1 MKMKRRPA
9 IDGKIAIVTGASS
22 GIGESTA
29 REFAR
34 AGATTVLA
42 ARRIGRLERLA
53 DEIHKMGGIA
63 LPVQTDLTDLAQI
76 AELVQRT
83 VATFGRIDI
92 LANIAGW
99 GNYDWFE
106 ELSPEDLR
114 NYYEVNIIG
123 MAQLIQHVIPTMK
136 MQRAG
141 FILNMSSYTSEI
153 GTPPLNVYAST
164 KYAVKGLND
173 ALRRELL
180 PWGITVIRIHPS
192 AVSGTEFNQKAGRK
206 SGSIKYRSIP
216 IGRVSR
222 EAIARKIVKLVE
234 HPRRALYYSR
244 VYDVPVVLNQLL
256 PEVLDWISAAW
267 VRRHRKDEIPPANQ
281 IAPVHYKTSVPLSRV
296 IGGTLL
302 IALVIRLWQKR
313 QAPPGYHRNGT
324 DPIVK

>member
-1 MKMKRRPA
+1 MERRPA

-34 AGATTVLA
+34 RGATTVLA
-42 ARRIGRLERLA
+42 ARRIGRLEKLA
-53 DEIHKMGGIA
+53 EEIRQRGGTA
-63 LPVQTDLTDLAQI
+63 LPVQTDLTDLSQI
-76 AELVQRT
+76 KNLVQTT
-83 VATFGRIDI
+83 VATYGRIDI

-106 ELSPEDLR
+106 ELTTDDLR
-114 NYYEVNIIG
+114 NYFEVNVIG
-123 MAQLIQHVIPTMK
+123 MAHLIQQVIPIMK
-136 MQRAG
+136 AQRAG
-141 FILNMSSYTSEI
+141 YILNMSSYTSEI

-192 AVSGTEFNQKAGRK
+192 AVSGTEFNKRAGRK

-222 EAIARKIVKLVE
+222 EAIARRIVQLVE

-244 VYDVPVVLNQLL
+244 VYDVPVVLNQIF
-256 PEVLDWISAAW
+256 PEILDWISAAW
-267 VRRHRKDEIPPANQ
+267 VRRQRKDQIPPPNE
-281 IAPVHYKTSVPLSRV
+281 IAPVHYKASIPPWRIIAGFLA
-296 IGGTLL
+296 ITLIVRFL
-302 IALVIRLWQKR
+302 
-313 QAPPGYHRNGT
+313 RNK
-324 DPIVK
+324 I

>member
-1 MKMKRRPA
+1 MTMKRRPA

-42 ARRIGRLERLA
+42 ARRAGRLERLA
-53 DEIHKMGGIA
+53 DEIRSMGGTA
-63 LPVQTDLTDLAQI
+63 LSVPTDLTDLSQI
-76 AELVQRT
+76 KDLVQRT
-83 VATFGRIDI
+83 LSSFGRIDI

-106 ELSPEDLR
+106 ELSTEDLR

-222 EAIARKIVKLVE
+222 EAMARKIVQLVE

-244 VYDVPVVLNQLL
+244 VYDIPVVLNQLF
-256 PEVLDWISAAW
+256 PEILDWISAAW
-267 VRRHRKDEIPPANQ
+267 VRRQRKDEIPSANQ
-281 IAPVHYKTSVPLSRV
+281 IAPVHYKSSVPVGRV
-296 IGGTLL
+296 VAGLLVFGL
-302 IALVIRLWQKR
+302 IARFWRK
-313 QAPPGYHRNGT
+313 
-324 DPIVK
+324 KF

>member
-9 IDGKIAIVTGASS
+9 IDGKVAIITGASS
-22 GIGESTA
+22 GIGEATA
-29 REFAR
+29 REFAQ
-34 AGATTVLA
+34 AGAIAVLV
-42 ARRIGRLERLA
+42 ARRIGRLEKLA
-53 DEIHKMGGIA
+53 HEIHKMGGTA
-63 LPVQTDLTDLAQI
+63 LPVQTDLTDLSQI
-76 AELVQRT
+76 QNLVQT
-83 VATFGRIDI
+83 TLSTYGRIDV

-106 ELSPEDLR
+106 ELSTKDLR

-123 MAQLIQHVIPTMK
+123 MAQLIQQVIPIMK
-136 MQRAG
+136 TQRAG
-141 FILNMSSYTSEI
+141 YILNMSSYTSEI

-222 EAIARKIVKLVE
+222 EVMARKIVQLIE

-244 VYDVPVVLNQLL
+244 VYDIPVVLNQLL
-256 PEVLDWISAAW
+256 PEILDWISAAW
-267 VRRHRKDEIPPANQ
+267 VRRQRKDEIPAANQ
-281 IAPVHYKTSVPLSRV
+281 IAPVHYKTSIPPWRILA
-296 IGGTLL
+296 GF
-302 IALVIRLWQKR
+302 LVITLIVRFL
-313 QAPPGYHRNGT
+313 RN
-324 DPIVK
+324 KSE

>member
-22 GIGESTA
+22 GIGEATA

-42 ARRIGRLERLA
+42 ARRLERLERLA
-53 DEIHKMGGIA
+53 KEIHKMGGSA
-63 LPVQTDLTDLAQI
+63 LPVRTDLTDLAQI
-76 AELVQRT
+76 TDLVQKT
-83 VATFGRIDI
+83 LSTYGRIDV

-99 GNYDWFE
+99 GNYDWLE
-106 ELSPEDLR
+106 ELSAEDLR
-114 NYYEVNIIG
+114 NYYEVNVIG
-123 MAQLIQHVIPTMK
+123 MAQLIQQVIPIMK
-136 MQRAG
+136 TQRSG
-141 FILNMSSYTSEI
+141 YILNMSSYASEI

-192 AVSGTEFNQKAGRK
+192 AVSGTEFNKKAGRK

-222 EAIARKIVKLVE
+222 EAIAQKIVQLVE

-244 VYDVPVVLNQLL
+244 VYDIPVILNQLF
-256 PEVLDWISAAW
+256 PEILDWISAAW
-267 VRRHRKDEIPPANQ
+267 VRRQRKDEIPPANQ
-281 IAPVHYKTSVPLSRV
+281 IAPVHYKTSVPLWRV
-296 IGGTLL
+296 IGGFLL
-302 IALVIRLWQKR
+302 IALVVKLWGK
-313 QAPPGYHRNGT
+313 
-324 DPIVK
+324 KF

>member
-22 GIGESTA
+22 GIGEATA

-42 ARRIGRLERLA
+42 ARRAERLERLA
-53 DEIHKMGGIA
+53 DEIRSMGGNA
-63 LPVQTDLTDLAQI
+63 LPVPTDLTDLSQI
-76 AELVQRT
+76 KTLVQT
-83 VATFGRIDI
+83 TLSTFGRIDI

-106 ELSPEDLR
+106 ELSAKDLR

-123 MAQLIQHVIPTMK
+123 MAQLTQHVIPTMK
-136 MQRAG
+136 IQRAG

-192 AVSGTEFNQKAGRK
+192 AVSGTEFNQKAGRQ

-222 EAIARKIVKLVE
+222 EAIARKIVNLVE

-244 VYDVPVVLNQLL
+244 VYDIPVVLNQLF
-256 PEVLDWISAAW
+256 PELLDWISAAW
-267 VRRHRKDEIPPANQ
+267 IRGQRKDEMPPAAQ
-281 IAPVHYKTSVPLSRV
+281 IAPVHYKTSVPLWRV
-296 IGGTLL
+296 IGGSLL
-302 IALVIRLWQKR
+302 IALVIRLWRK
-313 QAPPGYHRNGT
+313 
-324 DPIVK
+324 

>member
-9 IDGKIAIVTGASS
+9 IDGKIVIVTGASS
-22 GIGESTA
+22 GIGEATA

-42 ARRIGRLERLA
+42 ARRLERLERLA
-53 DEIHKMGGIA
+53 KEIHKMGGSA
-63 LPVQTDLTDLAQI
+63 LPVRTDLTDLAQI
-76 AELVQRT
+76 TDLVQKT
-83 VATFGRIDI
+83 LSTYGRIDV

-99 GNYDWFE
+99 GNYDWLE
-106 ELSPEDLR
+106 ELLAEDLR
-114 NYYEVNIIG
+114 NYYEVNVIG
-123 MAQLIQHVIPTMK
+123 MAQLIQQVIPIMK
-136 MQRAG
+136 TQRSG
-141 FILNMSSYTSEI
+141 YILNMSSYASEI

-192 AVSGTEFNQKAGRK
+192 AVSGTEFNKKAGRK

-222 EAIARKIVKLVE
+222 EAIAQKIVQLVE

-244 VYDVPVVLNQLL
+244 VYDIPVILNQLF
-256 PEVLDWISAAW
+256 PEILDWISAAW
-267 VRRHRKDEIPPANQ
+267 VRRQRKDEIPPANQ
-281 IAPVHYKTSVPLSRV
+281 IAPVHYKTSVPLWRV
-296 IGGTLL
+296 IGGFLL
-302 IALVIRLWQKR
+302 IALVVKLWGK
-313 QAPPGYHRNGT
+313 
-324 DPIVK
+324 KF

>member
-1 MKMKRRPA
+1 MKIKRRPA
-9 IDGKIAIVTGASS
+9 IDGKVVIVTGASS
-22 GIGESTA
+22 GIGEATA

-42 ARRIGRLERLA
+42 ARRIGRLEKLA
-53 DEIHKMGGIA
+53 YEIQEMGGKA
-63 LPVQTDLTDLAQI
+63 LPVQTDLTDLSQI
-76 AELVQRT
+76 TNLVQT
-83 VATFGRIDI
+83 TLSTFGRIDI

-106 ELSPEDLR
+106 ELTTKDLR
-114 NYYEVNIIG
+114 NYFEVNIIG
-123 MAQLIQHVIPTMK
+123 MAQLIQQIIPIMK
-136 MQRAG
+136 AQRSG
-141 FILNMSSYTSEI
+141 YILNMSSYTSEI

-180 PWGITVIRIHPS
+180 PWGITVIRMHPS
-192 AVSGTEFNQKAGRK
+192 AVSGTEFNKKAGNK

-222 EAIARKIVKLVE
+222 EAIARKIVQLVE

-244 VYDVPVVLNQLL
+244 VYDVPVVLNQLF

-267 VRRHRKDEIPPANQ
+267 VRRQRKDEIPPADQ
-281 IAPVHYKTSVPLSRV
+281 VAPVHYKASVPLWRV
-296 IGGTLL
+296 VGGFLL
-302 IALVIRLWQKR
+302 IALV
-313 QAPPGYHRNGT
+313 
-324 DPIVK
+324 VKLLRRKF

>member
-9 IDGKIAIVTGASS
+9 IDGKIVIVTGASS
-22 GIGESTA
+22 GIGEATA

-42 ARRIGRLERLA
+42 ARRLERLERLA
-53 DEIHKMGGIA
+53 KEIHKMGGSA
-63 LPVQTDLTDLAQI
+63 LPVRTDLTDLAQI
-76 AELVQRT
+76 TDLVQKT
-83 VATFGRIDI
+83 LSTYGRIDV

-99 GNYDWFE
+99 GNYDWLE
-106 ELSPEDLR
+106 ELSAEDLR
-114 NYYEVNIIG
+114 NYYEVNVIG
-123 MAQLIQHVIPTMK
+123 MAQLIQQVIPIMK
-136 MQRAG
+136 TQRSG
-141 FILNMSSYTSEI
+141 YILNMSSYASEI

-192 AVSGTEFNQKAGRK
+192 AVSGTEFNKKAGRK

-222 EAIARKIVKLVE
+222 EAIAQKIVQLVE

-244 VYDVPVVLNQLL
+244 VYDIPVILNQLF
-256 PEVLDWISAAW
+256 PEILDWISAAW
-267 VRRHRKDEIPPANQ
+267 VRRQRKDEIPPANQ
-281 IAPVHYKTSVPLSRV
+281 IAPVHYKTSIPLWRV
-296 IGGTLL
+296 IGGFLL
-302 IALVIRLWQKR
+302 IALVVKLWGK
-313 QAPPGYHRNGT
+313 
-324 DPIVK
+324 KF

>member
-9 IDGKIAIVTGASS
+9 IDGKIVIVTGASS
-22 GIGESTA
+22 GIGEATA
-29 REFAR
+29 REFAQ

-42 ARRIGRLERLA
+42 ARRAERLEHLA
-53 DEIHKMGGIA
+53 DEIRKMGGAA
-63 LPVQTDLTDLAQI
+63 LPMPTDLTNLSQI
-76 AELVQRT
+76 TDLVQT
-83 VATFGRIDI
+83 TLSTFGRIDI

-106 ELSPEDLR
+106 ELSAKDLR

-180 PWGITVIRIHPS
+180 PWGVTVIRIHPS
-192 AVSGTEFNQKAGRK
+192 AVSGTEFNQQAGRK

-222 EAIARKIVKLVE
+222 EVMARKIVQLVE

-244 VYDVPVVLNQLL
+244 VYDIPVILNQLF
-256 PEVLDWISAAW
+256 PEILDWISAAW
-267 VRRHRKDEIPPANQ
+267 VRRQRKDKIPPANQ
-281 IAPVHYKTSVPLSRV
+281 IAPVHYKTSVPLWRV
-296 IGGTLL
+296 IGGSLL
-302 IALVIRLWQKR
+302 IAL
-313 QAPPGYHRNGT
+313 
-324 DPIVK
+324 IVKLWRKKF

>member
-1 MKMKRRPA
+1 MKMERRPA
-9 IDGKIAIVTGASS
+9 IDGKIAIITGASS

-42 ARRIGRLERLA
+42 ARRAGRLERLA
-53 DEIHKMGGIA
+53 DEIRKMGGNA
-63 LPVQTDLTDLAQI
+63 LAVRTDLTDLSQI
-76 AELVQRT
+76 THLVQT
-83 VATFGRIDI
+83 TLSTFGRIDI

-106 ELSPEDLR
+106 ELSAKDLR

-141 FILNMSSYTSEI
+141 LILNMSSYTSEI

-180 PWGITVIRIHPS
+180 PWGITVVRIHPS
-192 AVSGTEFNQKAGRK
+192 AVSGTEFNQKAGRQ
-206 SGSIKYRSIP
+206 SGSLKYRSIP

-222 EAIARKIVKLVE
+222 EAIARKIVQMVE

-244 VYDVPVVLNQLL
+244 VYDIPVVLNQLF

-267 VRRHRKDEIPPANQ
+267 VRRQRKDEIPSAHE
-281 IAPVHYKTSVPLSRV
+281 IAPVHYKTSLPLWRV
-296 IGGTLL
+296 VAGLFVFGLL
-302 IALVIRLWQKR
+302 ARFWRKKL
-313 QAPPGYHRNGT
+313 
-324 DPIVK
+324 

>member
-9 IDGKIAIVTGASS
+9 IDGKIVIVTGASS
-22 GIGESTA
+22 GIGEATA

-42 ARRIGRLERLA
+42 ARRLERLERLA
-53 DEIHKMGGIA
+53 KEIHKMGGSA
-63 LPVQTDLTDLAQI
+63 LPVRTDLTDLAQI
-76 AELVQRT
+76 TDLVQKT
-83 VATFGRIDI
+83 LSTYGRIDV

-99 GNYDWFE
+99 GNYDWLE
-106 ELSPEDLR
+106 ELSAEDLR
-114 NYYEVNIIG
+114 NYYEVNVIG
-123 MAQLIQHVIPTMK
+123 MAQLIQQVIPIMK
-136 MQRAG
+136 TQRSG
-141 FILNMSSYTSEI
+141 YILNMSSYASEI

-222 EAIARKIVKLVE
+222 EAIAQKIVQLVE

-244 VYDVPVVLNQLL
+244 VYDIPVILNQLF
-256 PEVLDWISAAW
+256 PEILDWISAAW
-267 VRRHRKDEIPPANQ
+267 VRRQRKDEIPPANQ
-281 IAPVHYKTSVPLSRV
+281 IAPVHYKTSVPLWRV
-296 IGGTLL
+296 IGGFLL
-302 IALVIRLWQKR
+302 IALVVKLWGK
-313 QAPPGYHRNGT
+313 
-324 DPIVK
+324 KF

>member
-9 IDGKIAIVTGASS
+9 IDGKIAIITGASS
-22 GIGESTA
+22 GIGEATA

-42 ARRIGRLERLA
+42 ARRAERLEHLA
-53 DEIHKMGGIA
+53 DEIRKMGGAA
-63 LPVQTDLTDLAQI
+63 LPMPTDLTNLSQI
-76 AELVQRT
+76 TDLVQT
-83 VATFGRIDI
+83 TLSTFGRIDI

-106 ELSPEDLR
+106 ELSPKDLR

-180 PWGITVIRIHPS
+180 PWGVTVIRIHPS
-192 AVSGTEFNQKAGRK
+192 AVSGTEFNQQAGRK

-222 EAIARKIVKLVE
+222 EVMARKIVQLVE

-244 VYDVPVVLNQLL
+244 VYDIPVILNQLF
-256 PEVLDWISAAW
+256 PEILDWISAAW
-267 VRRHRKDEIPPANQ
+267 VRRQRKDKIPPANQ
-281 IAPVHYKTSVPLSRV
+281 IAPVHYKTSVPLWRV
-296 IGGTLL
+296 IGGSLL
-302 IALVIRLWQKR
+302 IAL
-313 QAPPGYHRNGT
+313 
-324 DPIVK
+324 IVKLWRKKF

>member
-9 IDGKIAIVTGASS
+9 IDGKIVIVTGASS

-53 DEIHKMGGIA
+53 NEIHKMGGSA
-63 LPVQTDLTDLAQI
+63 LPVRTDLTDLSQI
-76 AELVQRT
+76 TNLVQRT
-83 VATFGRIDI
+83 LSTFGRIDI

-106 ELSPEDLR
+106 ELSAEDLR
-114 NYYEVNIIG
+114 NYYEVNVIG

-136 MQRAG
+136 TQRSG
-141 FILNMSSYTSEI
+141 YILNMSSYASEI
-153 GTPPLNVYAST
+153 ATPPLNVYAST
-164 KYAVKGLND
+164 KYAVAGLTD

-180 PWGITVIRIHPS
+180 PWGIAVIRIHPS
-192 AVSGTEFNQKAGRK
+192 AVSGTEFNKKAGRK

-216 IGRVSR
+216 IGRVRR
-222 EAIARKIVKLVE
+222 EVIVRKIVQLVE

-244 VYDVPVVLNQLL
+244 VYDIPVVLNQLF
-256 PEVLDWISAAW
+256 PEILDWISAAW
-267 VRRHRKDEIPPANQ
+267 VRGKRKDEIPPANQ
-281 IAPVHYKTSVPLSRV
+281 IAPVHYKTSVPVWRV
-296 IGGTLL
+296 IGASLV
-302 IALVIRLWQKR
+302 IALVVRLWRK
-313 QAPPGYHRNGT
+313 
-324 DPIVK
+324 K

>member
-1 MKMKRRPA
+1 MKRRPA

-42 ARRIGRLERLA
+42 ARRAGRLERLA
-53 DEIHKMGGIA
+53 DEIRSTGGSA
-63 LPVQTDLTDLAQI
+63 LSVPTDLTDLSQI
-76 AELVQRT
+76 KNLVQT
-83 VATFGRIDI
+83 TLSSFGRIDI

-106 ELSPEDLR
+106 ELSTEDVR

-136 MQRAG
+136 MQRSG

-206 SGSIKYRSIP
+206 GGSIKYRSIP

-222 EAIARKIVKLVE
+222 AAIARKIVQLIE
-234 HPRRALYYSR
+234 QPRRALYYSR
-244 VYDVPVVLNQLL
+244 VYDIPVVLNQLF
-256 PEVLDWISAAW
+256 PELLDWISAAW
-267 VRRHRKDEIPPANQ
+267 VRRQRKDEIPSANE
-281 IAPVHYKTSVPLSRV
+281 IALVHYKTSVPLWRV
-296 IGGTLL
+296 VAGLFVFGL
-302 IALVIRLWQKR
+302 IARFWRK
-313 QAPPGYHRNGT
+313 
-324 DPIVK
+324 KF

>member
-9 IDGKIAIVTGASS
+9 IDGKIAIITGASS

-42 ARRIGRLERLA
+42 ARRAGRLERLA
-53 DEIHKMGGIA
+53 DEIRKMGGNA
-63 LPVQTDLTDLAQI
+63 LSVRTDLTDLSQI
-76 AELVQRT
+76 TALVQKT
-83 VATFGRIDI
+83 LSTFGRIDI

-106 ELSPEDLR
+106 ELSAENLR
-114 NYYEVNIIG
+114 NYYEVNVIG
-123 MAQLIQHVIPTMK
+123 MTCWISWAIPIMKAQ
-136 MQRAG
+136 RSG
-141 FILNMSSYTSEI
+141 YILNMSSYASEI
-153 GTPPLNVYAST
+153 ATPPLNVYASS
-164 KYAVKGLND
+164 KYAVKGLTD
-173 ALRRELL
+173 ALRRELR

-222 EAIARKIVKLVE
+222 KAIARKIVQLVE

-244 VYDVPVVLNQLL
+244 VYDIPVVLNQLF
-256 PEVLDWISAAW
+256 PEILDWISAAW
-267 VRRHRKDEIPPANQ
+267 VRRQRKGEIPPANQ
-281 IAPVHYKTSVPLSRV
+281 IAPVHYKTSVPLWRV
-296 IGGTLL
+296 IGGFLL
-302 IALVIRLWQKR
+302 IALVVKLWGK
-313 QAPPGYHRNGT
+313 
-324 DPIVK
+324 KF

>member
-9 IDGKIAIVTGASS
+9 IDGKTAIITGASS

-42 ARRIGRLERLA
+42 ARRLERLERLA
-53 DEIHKMGGIA
+53 EEIRKMGGNA
-63 LPVQTDLTDLAQI
+63 LPVRTDLTDLSQI
-76 AELVQRT
+76 TDLVQT
-83 VATFGRIDI
+83 SLSTFGRIDI

-106 ELSPEDLR
+106 ELSAEDLR

-123 MAQLIQHVIPTMK
+123 MAHLIQQVIPIMK
-136 MQRAG
+136 TQRSG
-141 FILNMSSYTSEI
+141 YILNMSSYASEI
-153 GTPPLNVYAST
+153 ATPPLNVYAST

-192 AVSGTEFNQKAGRK
+192 AVSGTEFNKKAGRK

-216 IGRVSR
+216 IGRVGR
-222 EAIARKIVKLVE
+222 EVIARKIVQLVE
-234 HPRRALYYSR
+234 QPRRALYYSR
-244 VYDVPVVLNQLL
+244 VYDIPVVLNQLF
-256 PEVLDWISAAW
+256 PEILDWISAAW
-267 VRRHRKDEIPPANQ
+267 VRRKRKDEIPPANQ
-281 IAPVHYKTSVPLSRV
+281 IAPVHYKSSVPLWRV
-296 IGGTLL
+296 IGGSLL
-302 IALVIRLWQKR
+302 IALV
-313 QAPPGYHRNGT
+313 
-324 DPIVK
+324 VKLLRKKF